1 MLQDQLSKIG
11 TPVTCPEA
19 VIIKGGGILLG
30 LRNYTSEKWKAISV
44 WTTPGGRCEAGET
57 IETTLRR
64 EVREEIGVNDLRIL
78 DFIGEIP
85 GAKEGDIV
93 PVFLCDTDQAPRLM
107 EPEKFSEWKW
117 VPLEEYQHGEEWRTM
132 NPAAHA
138 LIGTFLANHPA

>member
-1 MLQDQLSKIG
+1 
-11 TPVTCPEA
+11 
-19 VIIKGGGILLG
+19 VIIKNKSILLG
-30 LRNYTSEKWKAISV
+30 LRNYTPEKWKAISV

-57 IETTLRR
+57 IEAALRR
-64 EVREEIGVNDLRIL
+64 EVKEEIDVDNLRIL

-93 PVFLCDTDQAPRLM
+93 PIFLCDTDQTPRLM

-117 VPLEEYQHGEEWRTM
+117 ISLEEYQNGKDWRTM

-138 LIGTFLANHPA
+138 LIKNFLIKYSI